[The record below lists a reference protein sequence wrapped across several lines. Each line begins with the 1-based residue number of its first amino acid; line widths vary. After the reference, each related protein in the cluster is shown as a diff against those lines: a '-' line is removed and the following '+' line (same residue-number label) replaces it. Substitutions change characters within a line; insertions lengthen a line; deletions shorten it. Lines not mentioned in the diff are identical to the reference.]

1 LHQLLK
7 PTEVIRVDVPLY
19 SPARDTHTHML
30 FSYGTYPSGPLRL
43 DPQEPEA
50 LSSARFGEHVITSD
64 DIVFADDDGVAFV
77 PADRVDEVLD
87 AARAIWQVNAS
98 RRRGSRPARHCVRRH
113 RLMSTC
119 PAVPTI
125 CRTRSANTCGKS
137 AAQSRNDHA
146 ARP

>member
-1 LHQLLK
+1 
-7 PTEVIRVDVPLY
+7 
-19 SPARDTHTHML
+19 
-30 FSYGTYPSGPLRL
+30 
-43 DPQEPEA
+43 
-50 LSSARFGEHVITSD
+50 VITSD

-137 AAQSRNDHA
+137 AAQSGNDHA